1 MPRKKKAT
9 AQPLGELL
17 GLKVPAPDKE
27 ATVRVLDGL
36 PPIAYWAQCRTDDQ
50 KQHYIQMKQGYQF
63 LKEELQRFFGGQG
76 SLMPRLSE
84 SDRNFFGALRDRYLA
99 WYGVIQT
106 GWKYIEDE
114 LRAVGMTTEDIQAG
128 CPGEALIR
136 ILENEC
142 AGFMQP
148 AFLPY
153 SRYSPS
159 QDRQLSK
166 TQRLIE
172 LSQAEPKEEKRYETQ
187 TKQSFEA
194 VSNFFSMTDG
204 MIDICEKHSS
214 KNKPLKQAIKTY
226 RKAVGELDREIQCQ
240 HHKRKMRKGH
250 EWKNGQKIE
259 LSRG

>member
-1 MPRKKKAT
+1 MPRKRRAT

-27 ATVRVLDGL
+27 AMIRVLDGL
-36 PPIAYWAQCRTDDQ
+36 PPIAYWAQCKTIDQ

-63 LKEELQRFFGGQG
+63 LKEELQRFFSGQG

-84 SDRNFFGALRDRYLA
+84 GDRNFFGALRDRYLA
-99 WYGVIQT
+99 WYGVVQT

-114 LRAVGMTTEDIQAG
+114 LSAVGMTAQDIQAG

-148 AFLPY
+148 AFLAY

-159 QDRQLSK
+159 QDRRLTK
-166 TQRLIE
+166 TQRMIGGGK
-172 LSQAEPKEEKRYETQ
+172 AEPEEEKRYETQ
-187 TKQSFEA
+187 TRQNFEA
-194 VSNFFSMTDG
+194 VSHFFSMTDG

-214 KNKPLKQAIKTY
+214 KDKPLEKAIKTY
-226 RKAVGELDREIQCQ
+226 RRAVGELDREIQYQ
-240 HHKRKMRKGH
+240 HRERLGRKGH
-250 EWKNGQKIE
+250 EWKSGSKDD